1 MWHVACMGDREG
13 AYMVLVE
20 GSKKSK
26 PLVKRRLRLED
37 DIKMDLQE
45 ARTGLLWLRIL
56 QVADTCKCRSTRSA
70 SRK

>member
-1 MWHVACMGDREG
+1 MARMGDREG

-26 PLVKRRLRLED
+26 SFVKPRRRLED

-45 ARTGLLWLRIL
+45 
-56 QVADTCKCRSTRSA
+56 VE
-70 SRK
+70 